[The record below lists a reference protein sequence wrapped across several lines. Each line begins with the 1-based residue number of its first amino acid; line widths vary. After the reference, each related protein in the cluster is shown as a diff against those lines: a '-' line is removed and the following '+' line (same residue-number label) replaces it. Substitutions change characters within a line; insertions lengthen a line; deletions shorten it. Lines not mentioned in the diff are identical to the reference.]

1 MKKES
6 VLILG
11 AGLMQS
17 PAINAAKR
25 NRFKTFVIDANPNA
39 ESVFLAD
46 EFRQIDLKDKERI
59 FEFASELQK
68 KENLK
73 AVFTAGTD
81 FSASVSY
88 VCEKLGLCAH
98 SYEAALNAS
107 IKPRMRACFERAG
120 VPSPE

>member
-17 PAINAAKR
+17 PAINAARR
-25 NRFKTFVIDANPNA
+25 NGFKTFVIDANPNA

-98 SYEAALNAS
+98 S
-107 IKPRMRACFERAG
+107 
-120 VPSPE
+120 

>member
-1 MKKES
+1 
-6 VLILG
+6 
-11 AGLMQS
+11 MQS

-68 KENLK
+68 KDL
-73 AVFTAGTD
+73 
-81 FSASVSY
+81 
-88 VCEKLGLCAH
+88 
-98 SYEAALNAS
+98 
-107 IKPRMRACFERAG
+107 
-120 VPSPE
+120 

>member
-59 FEFASELQK
+59 FEFASE
-68 KENLK
+68 
-73 AVFTAGTD
+73 
-81 FSASVSY
+81 
-88 VCEKLGLCAH
+88 
-98 SYEAALNAS
+98 
-107 IKPRMRACFERAG
+107 
-120 VPSPE
+120 

>member
-46 EFRQIDLKDKERI
+46 EFRQID
-59 FEFASELQK
+59 
-68 KENLK
+68 
-73 AVFTAGTD
+73 
-81 FSASVSY
+81 
-88 VCEKLGLCAH
+88 
-98 SYEAALNAS
+98 
-107 IKPRMRACFERAG
+107 
-120 VPSPE
+120 